1 MKEYVKRSAQE
12 RYSLERVASQWKKT
26 NGTLHS
32 REGMALVKIDCF
44 GVSAVRERKKIVRE
58 REREGGWRTDPVKL
72 LISAVLFRGLKS
84 HILPR
89 LAVICLEPS
98 VDL

>member
-44 GVSAVRERKKIVRE
+44 GVSAVRERKKNSE
-58 REREGGWRTDPVKL
+58 RERKGGW
-72 LISAVLFRGLKS
+72 
-84 HILPR
+84 
-89 LAVICLEPS
+89 LE
-98 VDL
+98 D